1 MKAITKKT
9 HKYARNQGI
18 SYKSFLRNLPEDKL
32 HSTKEMTG
40 DILGEGLMVD

>member
-1 MKAITKKT
+1 MFYSQPSYSSGMKVITKKT

-32 HSTKEMTG
+32 HPTKR
-40 DILGEGLMVD
+40 